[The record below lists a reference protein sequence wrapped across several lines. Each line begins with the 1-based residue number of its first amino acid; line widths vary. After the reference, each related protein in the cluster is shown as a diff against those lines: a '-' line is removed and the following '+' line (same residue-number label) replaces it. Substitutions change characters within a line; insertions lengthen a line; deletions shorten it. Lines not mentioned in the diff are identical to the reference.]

1 MELLQDLTVR
11 CADLLGVSAAAVL
24 LIGDREGAVAAG
36 VTAVVEASDER
47 TKEIELAAFLRG
59 GSPSRDSCLSGTAL
73 PHIDLD
79 GAEAAARW
87 PWFAQEARA
96 AGFVA
101 VCVVPLRQEPS
112 GDEQAVGSEWAVGA
126 APVVGALGLFGA
138 SREEPLSGEQL
149 ACAQMFADLAAAAV
163 ARQRSLE
170 RSIVEC
176 GQLQAALTS
185 RIAIEQAKGVLAER
199 WQCSVDEAFGAL
211 RKHARH
217 RRLRLGDFARQVVAG
232 EVDTTEIRQR

>member
-1 MELLQDLTVR
+1 MDLLQDLTVR
-11 CADLLGVSAAAVL
+11 CADLLGVSAASVL
-24 LIGDREGAVAAG
+24 LISDHQDEVAAG
-36 VTAVVEASDER
+36 VTGTVEASDER
-47 TKEIELAAFLRG
+47 TREIELAAFLRG
-59 GSPSRDSCLSGTAL
+59 ESPSRDSCLSGEAVA
-73 PHIDLD
+73 HIDLR

-101 VCVVPLRQEPS
+101 ECVVPLRQEPS
-112 GDEQAVGSEWAVGA
+112 GGEQAVGSEWGVG
-126 APVVGALGLFGA
+126 APVVGALGLFGGGG
-138 SREEPLSGEQL
+138 EGPLSGEQL
-149 ACAQMFADLAAAAV
+149 ACAQMFADLAAVAV

-217 RRLRLGDFARQVVAG
+217 RRVRLGDFARQVVAG
-232 EVDTTEIRQR
+232 EIDTTEIRQR